1 MKRDYHNVELVTEYA
16 KDLTWS
22 DRFSILT
29 EQDYIFAKQHHR
41 LRRLVNKVDFAI
53 TDSPLLLGLTYFNL
67 QVERMAYPLSLV
79 PFVLDNY
86 GTYDNINIYLNRVKP
101 YDPVGRNQDESQA
114 DQIAK
119 DVKNLLDGFNVSYYE
134 IDSDEDAPQKIYDLI
149 QRLKIEKINKR

>member
-67 QVERMAYPLSLV
+67 QVKSMAYPKSLI

-86 GTYDNINIYLNRVKP
+86 HTYDNINIYLNRVKP
-101 YDPVGRNQDESQA
+101 YDPVGRNQDEAQA
-114 DQIAK
+114 NQIAK
-119 DVKNLLDGFNVSYYE
+119 DVKDLLDGFNVPYFI
-134 IDSDEDAPQKIYDLI
+134 IDSDENAPQAIYDLV
-149 QRLKIEKINKR
+149 QDFKRSKINKR